1 MPWMAALDVWACG
14 GVVIVV
20 ILSISL
26 QLGGHD
32 DEGSPRERE
41 VGDIESMVHMWSLDL
56 VIYTIDSLVGA
67 LRHLS

>member
-1 MPWMAALDVWACG
+1 MPWMAALDVRACG

-32 DEGSPRERE
+32 DEGSPREGE

-56 VIYTIDSLVGA
+56 VIYEVRSMRLTS
-67 LRHLS
+67 